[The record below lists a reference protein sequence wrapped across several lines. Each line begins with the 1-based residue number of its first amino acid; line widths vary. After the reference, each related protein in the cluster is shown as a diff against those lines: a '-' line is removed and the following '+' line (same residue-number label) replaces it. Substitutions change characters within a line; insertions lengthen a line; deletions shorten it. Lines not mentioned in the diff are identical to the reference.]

1 MSALPPSQMRAMRE
15 TIDQAREPVG
25 SLEQRWEDLHA
36 TANQLAQV
44 ADLAPEGFDED
55 LAGFPA
61 MIGEATEW
69 QREMAWQGIED
80 IDAMMRPGLT
90 ALATIT
96 ARGQDA
102 SVPAQALWREF
113 HHARGAV
120 MALVQPQG

>member
-1 MSALPPSQMRAMRE
+1 MRE
-15 TIDQAREPVG
+15 TITRAEEPTG
-25 SLEQRWEDLHA
+25 SLAERWEEIHSAAD
-36 TANQLAQV
+36 QLAQV

-61 MIGEATEW
+61 MLGEATEW

-120 MALVQPQG
+120 MALVQPQV